1 MTIPARQPQQEYI
14 ITADELQKLMSWSTH
29 KSPGVC
35 QYERRLEIL
44 RKVETRPHTSPPAPA
59 PEEPEITNKMFDFAI
74 DRVYKKGMKDG
85 AKAGRERVLDEV
97 LNAFLERPDDQFIQ
111 YIESLRGAQ
120 EEQE

>member
-1 MTIPARQPQQEYI
+1 
-14 ITADELQKLMSWSTH
+14 MSWSTH

-120 EEQE
+120 EEQG